1 MARKFVVML
10 GLFALALGLGG
21 CSQTEETCCALP
33 PLDPEEFQR
42 SGDSQF
48 GTYDIGAP
56 GAAQCEVTTREDAA
70 DELFCVAFPDVG
82 EPIGVTLGADGT
94 FQLVEV
100 PADYAAPG
108 AQKLAAENHIFF
120 PEFYFMGTEEYLWV
134 RHDGTGEGAEV
145 SGNGIEI
152 VQAPLTSK

>member
-1 MARKFVVML
+1 MARKFVVTL
-10 GLFALALGLGG
+10 GLFALALGVGG

-56 GAAQCEVTTREDAA
+56 GAAQCEVTTREGES
-70 DELFCVAFPDVG
+70 DELFCAAFPEAGDPVG
-82 EPIGVTLGADGT
+82 IIIEEDGT
-94 FQLVEV
+94 FQFVEV
-100 PADYAAPG
+100 PADYTAPE
-108 AQKLAAENHIFF
+108 AQILEPENHVFF

-134 RHDGTGEGAEV
+134 RHDETGEGAEV

-152 VQAPLTSK
+152 VKADADK